1 MALCVAFLGLDRLKL
16 IWVSRMLSTRIC
28 ILRLKNTSV
37 GAGLL
42 ILSLAWLVGCSGD
55 SVKSAWQQPGP
66 RPPPF
71 SRILIVGI
79 STDFTQRCSFEY
91 SLASQ
96 FQGSSTTPIAS
107 CDTLMPKDALTRAN
121 IERVVAATHADAVLT
136 STVVTVQM
144 GSEQGNTRDTRG
156 TSYYQVTGVGWVT
169 GDLGAYGVPVAFVQL
184 DTTKPIPQI
193 TGSVHIL
200 TKLFDVNDAKLL
212 YTLDSETKSDDV
224 QSSSSAI
231 ETITGE
237 IGAKLHRDGII
248 H

>member
-1 MALCVAFLGLDRLKL
+1 M
-16 IWVSRMLSTRIC
+16 
-28 ILRLKNTSV
+28 KNSSV

-42 ILSLAWLVGCSGD
+42 ILSIAWLSACSGN

-107 CDTLMPKDALTRAN
+107 CDTMMPKEPLTRAN

-136 STVVTVQM
+136 SAVVTIQM
-144 GSEQGNTRDTRG
+144 GSEQGNSRDTRG
-156 TSYYQVTGVGWVT
+156 TSYYQVTGVGYVT
-169 GDLGAYGVPVAFVQL
+169 GELGAYGIPVAFVQL
-184 DTTKPIPQI
+184 DTTKPLPQI
-193 TGSVHIL
+193 TGSVHII
-200 TKLFDVNDAKLL
+200 TKLFDANDAKLL
-212 YTLDSETKSDDV
+212 YTLDSETKSDDI
-224 QSSSSAI
+224 QSTSSAI

-237 IGAKLHRDGII
+237 IGDKLHRDGII

>member
-1 MALCVAFLGLDRLKL
+1 MKHASIR
-16 IWVSRMLSTRIC
+16 
-28 ILRLKNTSV
+28 
-37 GAGLL
+37 AGLL
-42 ILSLAWLVGCSGD
+42 LLSMAWLAGCSGN
-55 SVKSAWQQPGP
+55 SVKSAWQQSGP
-66 RPPPF
+66 RPPAF

-79 STDFTQRCSFEY
+79 STDFTYRCSFEY

-107 CDTLMPKDALTRAN
+107 CDSMMPKDALTRAN

-136 STVVTVQM
+136 SAVVTLQM
-144 GSEQGNTRDTRG
+144 GSQQGNTRDTRG
-156 TSYYQVTGVGWVT
+156 TAYYQVTGVGYVT

-193 TGSVHIL
+193 TGSVHII

-212 YTLDSETKSDDV
+212 YTLDSETKSDDM
-224 QSSSSAI
+224 QSTSSAI

-237 IGAKLHRDGII
+237 IGSKLRRDGVI

>member
-1 MALCVAFLGLDRLKL
+1 M
-16 IWVSRMLSTRIC
+16 
-28 ILRLKNTSV
+28 KNASIGV
-37 GAGLL
+37 GLL
-42 ILSLAWLVGCSGD
+42 ILSMTWLGGCSGN

-66 RPPPF
+66 PPPSF

-79 STDFTQRCSFEY
+79 STDFTQRCNFEY

-107 CDTLMPKDALTRAN
+107 CDTMMPKEPLTRAN

-136 STVVTVQM
+136 STVVTVQV
-144 GSEQGNTRDTRG
+144 GSQQGDSRDTRG
-156 TSYYQVTGVGWVT
+156 TSYYQVTGVGYVT
-169 GDLGAYGVPVAFVQL
+169 GDLGAYGVPVAFVQV

-193 TGSVHIL
+193 TGSVHIV

-212 YTLDSETKSDDV
+212 YTLDSETKSDDI
-224 QSSSSAI
+224 QSTSSAI
-231 ETITGE
+231 ETITGD
-237 IGAKLHRDGII
+237 IGSKLRRDGII

>member
-1 MALCVAFLGLDRLKL
+1 V
-16 IWVSRMLSTRIC
+16 RM
-28 ILRLKNTSV
+28 KNSSV

-42 ILSLAWLVGCSGD
+42 ILSIAWLSACSGN

-107 CDTLMPKDALTRAN
+107 CDTMMPKEPLTRAN

-136 STVVTVQM
+136 SAVVTIQM
-144 GSEQGNTRDTRG
+144 GSEQGNSRDTRG
-156 TSYYQVTGVGWVT
+156 TSYYQVTGVGYVT
-169 GDLGAYGVPVAFVQL
+169 GELGAYGIPVAFVQL
-184 DTTKPIPQI
+184 DTTKPLPQI
-193 TGSVHIL
+193 TGSVHII
-200 TKLFDVNDAKLL
+200 TKLFDANDAKLL
-212 YTLDSETKSDDV
+212 YTLDSETKSDDI
-224 QSSSSAI
+224 QSTSSAI

-237 IGAKLHRDGII
+237 IGDKLHRDGII

>member
-1 MALCVAFLGLDRLKL
+1 M
-16 IWVSRMLSTRIC
+16 
-28 ILRLKNTSV
+28 KNASV

-42 ILSLAWLVGCSGD
+42 ILSIAWLSACSGN

-107 CDTLMPKDALTRAN
+107 CDTMMPKEPLTRAN

-136 STVVTVQM
+136 SAVVTIQM
-144 GSEQGNTRDTRG
+144 GSEQGNSRDTRG
-156 TSYYQVTGVGWVT
+156 TSYYQVTGVGYVT
-169 GDLGAYGVPVAFVQL
+169 GELGAYGIPVAFVQL
-184 DTTKPIPQI
+184 DTTKPLPQI
-193 TGSVHIL
+193 TGSVHII
-200 TKLFDVNDAKLL
+200 TKLFDANDAKLL
-212 YTLDSETKSDDV
+212 YTLDSETKSDDI
-224 QSSSSAI
+224 QSTSSAI

-237 IGAKLHRDGII
+237 IGDKLHRDGII